1 MKSLLQ
7 IAVAVLCLFSCKP
20 GNTPASTPAAAA
32 SWQTQLDSVLPLL
45 GHRNWII
52 IADKAFPFQS
62 APGMVYINT
71 NAALPEVADY
81 TIQQLNK
88 GTHVSPILYLD
99 KELSF
104 VPGATGYRDTLQ
116 QIFKGQSVQTLLHD
130 SVFAKMDKTAGLFK
144 VVVLKTNTTLA
155 YSSVFINLDCKYWSA
170 DKEQTMRAAM
180 QAK

>member
-1 MKSLLQ
+1 MRSYFQ
-7 IAVAVLCLFSCKP
+7 IAVAVVCLFSCKP
-20 GNTPASTPAAAA
+20 ESKPVTTTPSLA
-32 SWQTQLDSVLPLL
+32 WQTQLDSLLPLM

-52 IADKAFPFQS
+52 IADKAFPLQS

-71 NAALPEVADY
+71 DATVPEVARY
-81 TIQQLNK
+81 TVQQLNK
-88 GTHVSPILYLD
+88 GSHVSPILYLD

-104 VPGATGYRDTLQ
+104 VPDTQSYRDTLQ
-116 QIFKGQSVQTLLHD
+116 QIFKGQAVQAMLHD

-170 DKEQTMRAAM
+170 AKEQQLREAM
-180 QAK
+180 KTK